1 MAVIVEARKKSED
14 PVQEALRQN
23 KDTWNHDASLL
34 IAQLIAFKK
43 GLNGRGEPKIGI
55 PPGSIKDPMPHEVGS
70 YLDQLADRY
79 NKLISDAHKI
89 IEEQNVYSE
98 TRKKS
103 VKEQTASFD
112 PEILK
117 LASWW
122 GSRALTYTKNQYLN
136 PKYWFSSDK
145 AIDAKMMMLKVSV
158 DLVKQLKVID
168 NFVVSKEINAVPNAI
183 YDFDKFVSSFNKLLL
198 PNIKKLVK
206 LENESKTITN
216 TVPREN
222 SEVLPTGQREN
233 VTENLPD
240 FVGTEEL
247 PREKEELTPQIDQ
260 NQDLELSGK
269 KTENLAVKIM
279 LSDIIYSGRI
289 AQVMNLLNVNKRD
302 IDKFE
307 LDIKKLRKVLDNLAI
322 SGKGSLEEANYEY
335 NNILSLS
342 GRLLQQD
349 PNSLS
354 SQLEK
359 AEKVLLSKAGSV
371 SVEFEKLAKNF
382 LNRWLKRQKLKI
394 LPDSD
399 DRIRLEASKKLL
411 NIINSFDKFQNSLE
425 KNEPN
430 LDVIKDKL
438 IFIGVELGELSD
450 DLFYLGKTHNDE
462 YLQSKLN
469 GKATTHLIPIQIL
482 NRLQKMKEYFAS
494 LSSEIE

>member
-1 MAVIVEARKKSED
+1 MAIIVESRKKSED

-79 NKLISDAHKI
+79 SKLISDAHKI
-89 IEEQNVYSE
+89 IEEQNIYSE

-122 GSRALTYTKNQYLN
+122 GSRALTYLN
-136 PKYWFSSDK
+136 NSDINNWRWFSTDEGNN
-145 AIDAKMMMLKVSV
+145 AKMMMLKVSV

-206 LENESKTITN
+206 LENDSKTITN
-216 TVPREN
+216 TVPLED
-222 SEVLPTGQREN
+222 SETSPTTQRES
-233 VTENLPD
+233 VGENLPD
-240 FVGTEEL
+240 PTEFEL
-247 PREKEELTPQIDQ
+247 PREKQELAPQIDQ
-260 NQDLELSGK
+260 NPELELSGK
-269 KTENLAVKIM
+269 KSENLAVKIM

-302 IDKFE
+302 ISKFE
-307 LDIKKLRKVLDNLAI
+307 LDVKKLRKLLDNLAI
-322 SGKGSLEEANYEY
+322 SGKGSLEEANYDY
-335 NNILSLS
+335 NNILILS
-342 GRLLQQD
+342 GRLLEQD

-359 AEKVLLSKAGSV
+359 SEKLLLSKAGSV
-371 SVEFEKLAKNF
+371 SVEFEKLAKNY
-382 LNRWLKRQKLKI
+382 LSRWLKRQKLKI
-394 LPDSD
+394 MPDSD
-399 DRIRLEASKKLL
+399 DRIRLEASNKLAS
-411 NIINSFDKFQNSLE
+411 IIKSFDGFQNSLE

-430 LDVIKDKL
+430 LDVIKEKL
-438 IFIGVELGELSD
+438 ISIGAELGELSD

-462 YLQSKLN
+462 YEQNRLN
-469 GKATTHLIPIQIL
+469 GKSQTHIIKRETL

-494 LSSEIE
+494 LSSEIA